1 MNSKEKKS
9 MGKAG
14 KTLIGIIIV
23 IAILFFAFAAFNMS
37 RAGINS
43 NKNEV
48 TSVTLRNDLVQMDE
62 ITPYA
67 SEYSGMATIT
77 NSRELWGH
85 KIPLTTHE
93 IDVIYE
99 GRIKV
104 NYDLSELAESA
115 TVNPVTK
122 TITLKFPKTP
132 DTDNIIDKIETKD
145 HNNILNQIK
154 SNEVPDQIKAE
165 EEKQLKQAVDQGL
178 YDKAEEHTVEIV
190 TEFLKK
196 YGDKYDGYTVKT
208 Y

>member
-1 MNSKEKKS
+1 MRSKEKTS
-9 MGKAG
+9 KAG
-14 KTLIGIIIV
+14 KTLIGLIIAM
-23 IAILFFAFAAFNMS
+23 AILFFAFAAFNMS
-37 RAGINS
+37 KTSSIS
-43 NKNEV
+43 NKNEI

-67 SEYSGMATIT
+67 SEYSGMSTIT

-104 NYDLSELAESA
+104 NYNLSELAESA

-122 TITLKFPKTP
+122 TITLKFPETP

-154 SNEVPDQIKAE
+154 SNEVPDQIKSE
-165 EEKQLKQAVDQGL
+165 QEKQLKQAVDQGL

-196 YGDKYDGYTVKT
+196 YGDKYDGYTVKAA
-208 Y
+208 

>member
-1 MNSKEKKS
+1 MSKTS
-9 MGKAG
+9 
-14 KTLIGIIIV
+14 
-23 IAILFFAFAAFNMS
+23 S
-37 RAGINS
+37 IN
-43 NKNEV
+43 NKNEI

-62 ITPYA
+62 ITPYE
-67 SEYSGMATIT
+67 SDYSGMATIT

-115 TVNPVTK
+115 TANSVTK

-132 DTDNIIDKIETKD
+132 DTDNIIDRIETKD
-145 HNNILNQIK
+145 HNNIFNQIK
-154 SNEVPDQIKAE
+154 SNEVPDQIKSE
-165 EEKQLKQAVDQGL
+165 QKKQLKQAVDQGL

-196 YGDKYDGYTVKT
+196 YGDKYDGYTVKAAS
-208 Y
+208 

>member
-1 MNSKEKKS
+1 MRSKEKTS
-9 MGKAG
+9 KAG
-14 KTLIGIIIV
+14 KTLIGLIIA

-37 RAGINS
+37 KTSSIN
-43 NKNEV
+43 NKNEI

-62 ITPYA
+62 ITPYE
-67 SEYSGMATIT
+67 SDYSGMATIT

-115 TVNPVTK
+115 TANSVTK

-132 DTDNIIDKIETKD
+132 DTDNIIDRIETKD

-154 SNEVPDQIKAE
+154 SNEVPDQIKSE
-165 EEKQLKQAVDQGL
+165 QEKQLKQAVDQGL
-178 YDKAEEHTVEIV
+178 YDKAEDHTVEIV

-196 YGDKYDGYTVKT
+196 YGDKYDGYTVKVAS

>member
-1 MNSKEKKS
+1 MRSKEKTS
-9 MGKAG
+9 KAG
-14 KTLIGIIIV
+14 KTLIGLIIAM
-23 IAILFFAFAAFNMS
+23 AILFFAFAAFNMS
-37 RAGINS
+37 KTSSIS
-43 NKNEV
+43 NKNEI

-67 SEYSGMATIT
+67 SEYSGMSTIT

-122 TITLKFPKTP
+122 TITLKFPETP

-154 SNEVPDQIKAE
+154 SNEVPDQIKSE
-165 EEKQLKQAVDQGL
+165 QEKQLKQAVDQGL

-196 YGDKYDGYTVKT
+196 YGDKYDGYTVKAA
-208 Y
+208 